1 MFLNSLCDQS
11 LPCFLLLAC
20 VGCDICVVV
29 VLRFNFVAKK
39 LHKRLLMLGATAL
52 VPLGL
57 ADDQHDLGSLPVTL
71 LVVVA
76 VQAEI

>member
-1 MFLNSLCDQS
+1 
-11 LPCFLLLAC
+11 
-20 VGCDICVVV
+20 